1 MAASPDAGMILDAS
15 VPAPAIPFPHDEV
28 IRPTGLGRGIWEG
41 PSWLFIVVAS
51 VVVIVGLAFLVERI
65 GIARL
70 KSFFRRGSK

>member
-15 VPAPAIPFPHDEV
+15 VAAPTGPRDEI

-41 PSWLFIVVAS
+41 PSWLFIVVTS